1 MKLVRFSSGDG
12 TERFGL
18 YSDGEVTDLTSSYSG
33 FADAVADIPALKAR
47 GDGGRV
53 KVDRARLLPPVDRR
67 SKVLCMAV
75 NYYSHIKEMMTAA
88 TEAPILFPKYHNSLT
103 GPYSRIPVTGISPVL
118 DYEGEIAVVVGR
130 KAHGVARGSAMD
142 YIAGYTVLNDVSSRS
157 LFHVKQGEGT
167 MLDWFSGKNIDS
179 STPVGPW
186 IVTADEAGDFNSLL
200 VETFLNG
207 GKVQSS
213 SVSDMVFD
221 LPRIIEFIT
230 SRITLDP
237 GDVIST
243 GTPAGVGVARKR
255 TLQKGDLVR
264 VEVKGVGALENP
276 VG

>member
-1 MKLVRFSSGDG
+1 MKLVRYSTDNGA
-12 TERFGL
+12 ERFGL
-18 YSDGEVTDLTSSYSG
+18 YSDGEVTDLTSSYAG
-33 FADAVADIPALKAR
+33 FAEAVADGANLKAKR
-47 GDGGRV
+47 GAGGTR
-53 KVDRARLLPPVDRR
+53 VDRSRLLPPVDRR

-103 GPYSRIPVTGISPVL
+103 GPYAHIPVTGVSPIL
-118 DYEGEIAVVVGR
+118 DYEGEIAVVIGR
-130 KAHGVARGSAMD
+130 RAHRIGKGSAMD
-142 YIAGYTVLNDVSSRS
+142 CIAGYTVLDDVSSRS
-157 LFHVKQGEGT
+157 LFRVKQGDGA

-186 IVTADEAGDFNSLL
+186 VATIDEVGDFAGLR

-207 GKVQSS
+207 DRVQSS

-243 GTPAGVGVARKR
+243 GTPAGVGVARRR
-255 TLQKGDLVR
+255 TLQKGDVVK
-264 VEVKGVGALENP
+264 VEVNGVGYLENQI
-276 VG
+276 G